1 MQLELFLSNL
11 EGTILNTDIVVNSP
25 NQAILI
31 AKQFFESNEYDLFRG
46 QSGLWT
52 VVSHLIRSNETE
64 QKKTLEKYE
73 FIDSWLQEKLN
84 IDEKTGQ
91 GLIKAIYNNQ
101 IPNIK
106 ITF

>member
-1 MQLELFLSNL
+1 MSICHTYDNIYNPLSSINLQKIIYSARNFMKEEELELFLSNL

-52 VVSHLIRSNETE
+52 VVSHFIRCNETE
-64 QKKTLEKYE
+64 QKKHSKNMNL
-73 FIDSWLQEKLN
+73 
-84 IDEKTGQ
+84 
-91 GLIKAIYNNQ
+91 
-101 IPNIK
+101 
-106 ITF
+106 